1 MKISVIIPTHNRHEK
16 LRETVAG
23 LRQQN
28 FSTEDYEII
37 VVDDTSTPPVA
48 FEKDFTDSPNVSVIR
63 LEGAERSLARNTGA
77 NAANGQ
83 LLVFV
88 DNDIEVNKEFLAEHW
103 RAHTEFSDALAVGA
117 ILLPAENQN
126 LPFVRFRQ
134 RLEQTG
140 VPRTYGLIE
149 DKNFCAAA
157 NTSIKRKLFFE
168 LAGFDLTISSS
179 EDQDLALR
187 HTSKGGKIVFV
198 PDAVAIHR
206 DNALDIRTYCQRNEW
221 GSRLMSPFYQRYPDL
236 PQNIERERING
247 LVKFGKEPFLQSL
260 RKIIKFLLASKVSVF
275 ILFKVCELLEKT
287 FPNSSILEKFYRL
300 LLGAHIFRGYRAAIK
315 QKELQTN

>member
-77 NAANGQ
+77 NAATGE

-140 VPRTYGLIE
+140 VPRKYGLIE

-198 PDAVAIHR
+198 PDAMAIHR

-260 RKIIKFLLASKVSVF
+260 RKLVKNIISFRLITNGLFLTANV
-275 ILFKVCELLEKT
+275 LEKIS
-287 FPNSSILEKFYRL
+287 PNSKLLDKNYRI
-300 LLGAHIFRGYRAAIK
+300 LLGSHIFRGYRAAMKTKTDI
-315 QKELQTN
+315 LN